1 MSATARVSQTVNFGA
16 GSIGGTVALLEN
28 DLIEYVEVSLLAS
41 GERQVDVVVDVS
53 AVQLYAIEADQDC
66 TVRTN
71 DDSGGTPTDTIALK
85 AKQPL
90 IWRSGDPN
98 GRKFLGGVS
107 HDTDITALYVTVG
120 GEDTTVKFGALI
132 DATTA

>member
-1 MSATARVSQTVNFGA
+1 MSATARVSQSVNFGA
-16 GSIGGTVALLEN
+16 GSIGGTVALVES
-28 DLIEYVEVSLLAS
+28 DLIEYVEVELLAS

-71 DDSGGTPTDTIALK
+71 DDSGGSPTDTIALK

-98 GRKFLGGVS
+98 GRKFLGGAS

-132 DATTA
+132 DATP